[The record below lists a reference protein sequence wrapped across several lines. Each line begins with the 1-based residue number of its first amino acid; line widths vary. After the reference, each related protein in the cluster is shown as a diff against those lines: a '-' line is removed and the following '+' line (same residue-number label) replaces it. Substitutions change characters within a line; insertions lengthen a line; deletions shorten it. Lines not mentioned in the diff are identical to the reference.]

1 MKKIA
6 LALAVIL
13 IAGLSSGYANTTVDV
28 SKRTAAAFRS
38 DFHLAKDVDWKV
50 SEKFV
55 QAQFSMDNKVMFAY
69 YRPDGSFICLIRNIL
84 TTELPSYLR
93 NDIKKN
99 YSGYWVTEL
108 FKASTNEGTSYFI
121 RLENADGSLV
131 LNSENEGEWRT
142 YDLPASSPK
151 AEVAL

>member
-1 MKKIA
+1 
-6 LALAVIL
+6 
-13 IAGLSSGYANTTVDV
+13 
-28 SKRTAAAFRS
+28 
-38 DFHLAKDVDWKV
+38 
-50 SEKFV
+50 
-55 QAQFSMDNKVMFAY
+55 
-69 YRPDGSFICLIRNIL
+69 IL

-131 LNSENEGEWRT
+131 LNSENEGEWRN
-142 YDLPASSPK
+142 YNLPASSPK

>member
-28 SKRTAAAFRS
+28 SKRTVAAFRS

-69 YRPDGSFICLIRNIL
+69 YRP
-84 TTELPSYLR
+84 
-93 NDIKKN
+93 
-99 YSGYWVTEL
+99 
-108 FKASTNEGTSYFI
+108 
-121 RLENADGSLV
+121 
-131 LNSENEGEWRT
+131 
-142 YDLPASSPK
+142 
-151 AEVAL
+151 